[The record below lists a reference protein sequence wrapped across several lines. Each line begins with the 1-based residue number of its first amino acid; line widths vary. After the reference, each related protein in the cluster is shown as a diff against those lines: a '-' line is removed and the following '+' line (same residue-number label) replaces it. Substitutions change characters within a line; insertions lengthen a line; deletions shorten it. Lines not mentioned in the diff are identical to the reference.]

1 MTNKYML
8 SVVVILSLFFF
19 SCMSAT
25 SPQMS
30 ERRSPREKMKIV
42 KIEAEVKEIDFEERL
57 VTLEGP
63 MGNLVTLKAG
73 EEVKRLDEIKKG
85 DIVQADYWTYLFSEF
100 RNPTPEEEKD
110 PLMVYSDATIASD
123 EKPPGAAAGI
133 VVRAVVTVEV
143 INKEGKLVTIK
154 GPKGKYL
161 ALPVEDAS
169 LLEDLE
175 VGEVVILTYAEAV
188 ALSIQKVKE
197 AAVHE

>member
-1 MTNKYML
+1 MTNKYKLAMA
-8 SVVVILSLFFF
+8 VILSLFIF
-19 SCMSAT
+19 SCKSAT
-25 SPQMS
+25 DTQMS
-30 ERRSPREKMKIV
+30 ERRAPREKMEIV
-42 KIEAEVKEIDFEERL
+42 KIEAEVKEIDLEGRF

-63 MGNLVTLKAG
+63 MGNLVTLKVG
-73 EEVKRLDEIKKG
+73 EEVKRLNEIKKG

-100 RNPTPEEEKD
+100 RNPTPEEEKN
-110 PLMVYSDATIASD
+110 PIVVYADANIAS
-123 EKPPGAAAGI
+123 EERPPGAAAGI

-161 ALPVEDAS
+161 TLPVEDTS

-188 ALSIQKVKE
+188 ALSIQKVK
-197 AAVHE
+197 